1 MGLFARTGLVERT
14 DHHAIPNL
22 GLSDSEFD
30 FVPYVVGCW
39 VVNCLVPILG
49 GGLLLLL
56 FRYYL

>member
-39 VVNCLVPILG
+39 VVNCLVPFLG
-49 GGLLLLL
+49 EGL
-56 FRYYL
+56 